1 MDSKITTIV
10 KGAIIIAL
18 GVLVAIFGGAAVADT
33 YFGVVFL
40 VVGLAMIAL
49 GVVAIAKKLPFPVA
63 TVVSGA
69 VLVLLSIGLFTSNL
83 SFAPLINFFVWII
96 MGAGAGLILT
106 GIYFTIRGA
115 IFNGVGQIVIGLV
128 AIILGVLFI
137 TVPEFRQAFWIIVGI
152 LIAVYGLLVLI
163 SAFSKKKLR

>member
-83 SFAPLINFFVWII
+83 SFVWII

-115 IFNGVGQIVIGLV
+115 IFNGVGQIIIGLV